1 MRFAE
6 RHGNRGRVQR
16 HRLALHM
23 KKGSGQVGQCKAGY
37 VGASRLGWGIAVS
50 NEVDGKC
57 GGATWAAGTGPAPS
71 AASPAAVAALR
82 HHWGA
87 ALGDDL
93 RRGGSGAAGMGT
105 RPLTVQG
112 QIAASIDC
120 YHPSCPSYCNANR
133 ICLACR
139 SRTQRDALPSPL
151 FSHWTRFRS
160 AGVAWRQRMWK
171 WRHNHGEGWHGRV
184 G

>member
-1 MRFAE
+1 MRAE
-6 RHGNRGRVQR
+6 IRGKAWKQGAPATHTNQEEGQRAGGAMKGWTRRGKQVRMGLAMSNEACWKSAAEQHGL
-16 HRLALHM
+16 LA
-23 KKGSGQVGQCKAGY
+23 GSGPG
-37 VGASRLGWGIAVS
+37 
-50 NEVDGKC
+50 
-57 GGATWAAGTGPAPS
+57 

-93 RRGGSGAAGMGT
+93 RRAGSGAGIGT
-105 RPLTVQG
+105 QSSAAQVKR
-112 QIAASIDC
+112 AASVGC
-120 YHPSCPSYCNANR
+120 YHHSCPSYCNANR

-160 AGVAWRQRMWK
+160 AGVAWRKGVAWP
-171 WRHNHGEGWHGRV
+171 GGVE
-184 G
+184 